1 MSDEDKEMKR
11 RKIEQNRNKRK
22 LKYTEDSSSQ
32 DGNKPDNQEQE
43 EGTIHSKRTVKV
55 KTEWSSPP
63 PSVQTADS
71 TSTLDL
77 EDDVDISEVYQEITS
92 ESSVQEIV
100 DAITNSENPTQMIQ
114 RIMRTQGET
123 LEVMS
128 RIISSPQALV
138 LISHLIKSPS
148 DGMMIISK
156 LMNSS
161 LDALEVFTKFM
172 SCPTDALEIIF
183 K

>member
-22 LKYTEDSSSQ
+22 LKYNDDISPRGS
-32 DGNKPDNQEQE
+32 KPDDREQE
-43 EGTIHSKRTVKV
+43 EDTVHSKRTVKV

-63 PSVQTADS
+63 PSVHTADS

-77 EDDVDISEVYQEITS
+77 EDNFDISEVYQEITS
-92 ESSVQEIV
+92 ESSVGEIV
-100 DAITNSENPTQMIQ
+100 DAITNSQNPTQMIQ

-128 RIISSPQALV
+128 RIISSPQALI
-138 LISHLIKSPS
+138 LISHLIKTPS

-172 SCPTDALEIIF
+172 SCPTDALEVIF